1 MGFPYALVYHDGSTT
16 ATYYY
21 ITNLQGDV
29 MYLVDAS
36 GNQVAAYSYD
46 PYGKVLTSRGVMAEI
61 NPLRYRG
68 YYQDNETGFYY
79 LQSRYYDPAI
89 CRFINADSYTST
101 GQGYLGYNA
110 FAYCNNDPVN
120 RTDADGEFFDIIF
133 DVISIGFSIADV
145 VQNPTDPWAWIG
157 LAGDVIDV
165 VVPFVSGV
173 GETTK
178 AVGAVADVADVMDDI
193 HDVAKVADNVDDA
206 YDAMKAADGINDT
219 LGSVKDAS
227 KLDLDSACFI
237 AGTLVLTADG
247 YQNIEDV
254 QVGDYVWAWD
264 EETGDIALKQVVET
278 YIREKADLVHIFAA
292 GEEIVTTTEHPFYSP
307 VQGWTAASD
316 LRAGDVLLLVNG
328 EYVVVE
334 KVQHELLENPVTV
347 YNFQVEDYHT
357 YYVSDSGVLVH
368 NACSAPRFD
377 ENQQALLELA
387 KEKEKGITMDDAK
400 ILNEWGEEY
409 GFKNNRIDTGH
420 ASGKNPVTQRPHFHI
435 GPYNHIPIIEMY

>member
-1 MGFPYALVYHDGSTT
+1 
-16 ATYYY
+16 
-21 ITNLQGDV
+21 

-178 AVGAVADVADVMDDI
+178 AVGAVADVADVMDDV

-334 KVQHELLENPVTV
+334 KVQHEQQECSVKV
-347 YNFQVEDYHT
+347 YNFQVEDFHT
-357 YYVSDSGVLVH
+357 YYVGSHGVLVH
-368 NACSAPRFD
+368 NSCTSNGGFSKV
-377 ENQQALLELA
+377 ENPLDNVTYTDKVLEQATLDDFHGFPESVDGFGGYGRQFQEIGGDGSIYTHLEIPGSY
-387 KEKEKGITMDDAK
+387 KGYDGVFEYIWDADNICNHRK
-400 ILNEWGEEY
+400 
-409 GFKNNRIDTGH
+409 FNRVMCK
-420 ASGKNPVTQRPHFHI
+420 S
-435 GPYNHIPIIEMY
+435 